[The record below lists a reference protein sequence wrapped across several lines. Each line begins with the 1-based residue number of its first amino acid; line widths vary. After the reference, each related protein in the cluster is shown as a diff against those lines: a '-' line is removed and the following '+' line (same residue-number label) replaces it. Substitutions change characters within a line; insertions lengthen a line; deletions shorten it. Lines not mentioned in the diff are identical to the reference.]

1 MRPPF
6 VGSAVA
12 LVTPFRG
19 DDVDVEALRA
29 LVRFHLAEGTD
40 ALVVNGSTG
49 EAAAMTPEEQRRA
62 LEVVAEEVAGRR
74 PVIAGVG
81 GTDTRA
87 VARLAAQARAAGA
100 DLLLISAPPYSK
112 PQQRGLVAHF
122 RAVIDAG
129 DRPTV
134 LYNVPGRTACNLL
147 PETVAELAEVDA
159 RVVGIKEASG
169 DVVQVAEIARLLGER
184 IAIYSGNDDQ
194 ILPILA
200 LGGVGVVSVVANV
213 APRETSRLVHAF
225 RDGQWAEARMLQLK
239 LLPLIRALF
248 LESNPVPVKA
258 ALALLGFRVGEV
270 RPPLAPAS
278 EATRA
283 RLREELMALGRPVTA
298 AA

>member
-258 ALALLGFRVGEV
+258 ALALLGFPVGEV

>member
-1 MRPPF
+1 MTPPF

-19 DDVDVEALRA
+19 EDVDVDALRA

-62 LEVVAEEVAGRR
+62 IETVVEEVQGRR

-100 DLLLISAPPYSK
+100 DLLLVSTPPYSK

-122 RAVIDAG
+122 RAVLDAG
-129 DRPTV
+129 DRPTI
-134 LYNVPGRTACNLL
+134 LYNVPSRTACNLL
-147 PETVAELAEVDA
+147 PETVAELVEADA

-169 DVVQVAEIARLLGER
+169 DLTQIAELARLVGDRL
-184 IAIYSGNDDQ
+184 AIYSGNDDQ
-194 ILPILA
+194 TLPILA

-225 RDGQWAEARMLQLK
+225 LEGRIEEARALQLR

-258 ALALLGFRVGEV
+258 ALGLLGFPVGDV
-270 RPPLAPAS
+270 RPPLAPATD
-278 EATRA
+278 ATRA
-283 RLREELMALGRPVTA
+283 RLRQELAALGREVA
-298 AA
+298 AVG